1 MRKNDLLI
9 PAVLTLSLLTGCNL
23 ENISSVSSQARTS
36 AVTAATEPPTVET
49 EEPAQTIAVPAEPLE
64 PDDVIPAAI
73 QSPRREGSRLSYSIV
88 NVYSG
93 GEYYTVDI
101 SAVRLTATADVP
113 DIETTFVDGDLYGD
127 FRLDL
132 LKQGEIIDT
141 LKINVPRDD
150 RFLIFESVTQELT
163 YGCKLISNM
172 RDYGAREYPDLVQLD
187 FHIQIQNEAEVP
199 QYARYFTVSGEKLCE
214 VPIYENGIEIAPY
227 GTHLEPESAGL
238 MIQRIVA
245 KEYGEYTVKQFE
257 YTFDPENLT
266 LTRKRV
272 QYTVPQ
278 NGGES

>member
-36 AVTAATEPPTVET
+36 AVTASAEPPTVET
-49 EEPAQTIAVPAEPLE
+49 EEPAQTSAVPAEPLE

-101 SAVRLTATADVP
+101 SAVKLTATADVP

-132 LKQGEIIDT
+132 LKQGKIIDT

-163 YGCKLISNM
+163 YGCELISNM
-172 RDYGAREYPDLVQLD
+172 RDYGAREYPDLIQLD
-187 FHIQIQNEAEVP
+187 FHIQNEAEVP

-214 VPIYENGIEIAPY
+214 VPIYENGAEIAPY